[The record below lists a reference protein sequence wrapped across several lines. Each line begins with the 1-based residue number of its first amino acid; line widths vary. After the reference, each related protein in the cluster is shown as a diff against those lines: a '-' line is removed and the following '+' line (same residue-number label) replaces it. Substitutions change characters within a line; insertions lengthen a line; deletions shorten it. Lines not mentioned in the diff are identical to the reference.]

1 MTITI
6 SSVRFRYGKKLALD
20 NLSTTFTPGFNVLL
34 GPNGAGKSTLFNL
47 LTAQKHLQAG
57 ELLFD
62 NVDMSD
68 QPSALMRNIGVVF
81 QKPSLDLDLSIKQ
94 NLTYFAALHGI
105 AGKQGLANIAHILAS
120 LGLSE
125 RLHDK
130 IRSLNEGHRRRV
142 ELARALLH
150 RPQYLFLDEPTVGL
164 DVHSRQIILE
174 HVRTLAQ
181 PGVCV
186 VWTTHLLD
194 EIEPDDH
201 LVIINHGALVADDTC
216 AALYKQHGVASVL
229 SLYRT
234 LTNTQE
240 NAL

>member
-1 MTITI
+1 M
-6 SSVRFRYGKKLALD
+6 
-20 NLSTTFTPGFNVLL
+20 LL

-150 RPQYLFLDEPTVGL
+150 RPQYLFWTNRLWVSMYTVA
-164 DVHSRQIILE
+164 R
-174 HVRTLAQ
+174 
-181 PGVCV
+181 
-186 VWTTHLLD
+186 
-194 EIEPDDH
+194 
-201 LVIINHGALVADDTC
+201 
-216 AALYKQHGVASVL
+216 L
-229 SLYRT
+229 S
-234 LTNTQE
+234 
-240 NAL
+240 